1 MSNKTKPIHASA
13 NMARE
18 KAAAQDDNENENDPN
33 DKERR
38 KMITKTS
45 PWVYAALVL
54 FAVITYATM
63 PDPLQPPHGE
73 APSIQHVFY
82 YGWLTA
88 ISTGL
93 GAIPLV
99 FAPNLASYW
108 VGISNG
114 TLHYVILYYII
125 LPCVLVTLNFE
136 RSLYCIVLYC
146 IVLFLLKHCMIKSNV
161 M

>member
-1 MSNKTKPIHASA
+1 MMSKNTKSIHASA
-13 NMARE
+13 NMARAR
-18 KAAAQDDNENENDPN
+18 AATNKKDDDDDDN
-33 DKERR
+33 DKQQQKMMR
-38 KMITKTS
+38 KKEKIKTA
-45 PWVYAALVL
+45 PWVYFALVI
-54 FAVITYATM
+54 FAVITYVAK
-63 PDPLQPPHGE
+63 PDPLQPPRGE

-114 TLHYVILYYII
+114 TLYVLIFTNV
-125 LPCVLVTLNFE
+125 LPLLIVTLHYITLMMCF
-136 RSLYCIVLYC
+136 
-146 IVLFLLKHCMIKSNV
+146 
-161 M
+161 

>member
-1 MSNKTKPIHASA
+1 MATAMAATNKK
-13 NMARE
+13 N
-18 KAAAQDDNENENDPN
+18 DD
-33 DKERR
+33 DKKDDDDKQ
-38 KMITKTS
+38 KMIKKEKIKTA
-45 PWVYAALVL
+45 PWVYFALVI
-54 FAVITYATM
+54 FAVMTYVAK

-73 APSIQHVFY
+73 SPSIQHVFY

-114 TLHYVILYYII
+114 TLR
-125 LPCVLVTLNFE
+125 F
-136 RSLYCIVLYC
+136 
-146 IVLFLLKHCMIKSNV
+146 F
-161 M
+161 

>member
-1 MSNKTKPIHASA
+1 MTNNTKPIHASA

-18 KAAAQDDNENENDPN
+18 KAVAVAQNDNEKDNDPN

-38 KMITKTS
+38 KMITDTKTS

-54 FAVITYATM
+54 FAVITYVTK
-63 PDPLQPPHGE
+63 PDPLQPQHGE

-114 TLHYVILYYII
+114 TLRYIM
-125 LPCVLVTLNFE
+125 LC
-136 RSLYCIVLYC
+136 
-146 IVLFLLKHCMIKSNV
+146 
-161 M
+161 

>member
-1 MSNKTKPIHASA
+1 MSNNTKSIHASA
-13 NMARE
+13 NMAKAMAATNKKNDDDE
-18 KAAAQDDNENENDPN
+18 KDD
-33 DKERR
+33 DK
-38 KMITKTS
+38 KMIKEKIKTA
-45 PWVYAALVL
+45 PWVYCALVI
-54 FAVITYATM
+54 FALITYVTK

-73 APSIQHVFY
+73 SPSIQHVFY

-114 TLHYVILYYII
+114 TFYFFDTFYPLLII
-125 LPCVLVTLNFE
+125 VTLMW
-136 RSLYCIVLYC
+136 C
-146 IVLFLLKHCMIKSNV
+146 FLIY
-161 M
+161 

>member
-1 MSNKTKPIHASA
+1 MINNAKPVHASA

-18 KAAAQDDNENENDPN
+18 QLKRDDDHDDN
-33 DKERR
+33 DKNKR
-38 KMITKTS
+38 KITPTTS
-45 PWVYAALVL
+45 PWVYCALVL
-54 FAVITYATM
+54 FIIISYVAM
-63 PDPLQPPHGE
+63 PEPLQPPQGK
-73 APSIQHVFY
+73 PSERHVFY

-114 TLHYVILYYII
+114 TLT
-125 LPCVLVTLNFE
+125 LPVNVF
-136 RSLYCIVLYC
+136 I
-146 IVLFLLKHCMIKSNV
+146 LFLSKSSSFFLI
-161 M
+161 